1 MRRRILLL
9 LTALVVALAGTGMV
23 FAYAGQRGGST
34 VEAEDQTK
42 VLVAKAVIPAGT
54 SGKTVVDNGLVGL
67 EDVPTR
73 LVPPG
78 ALVDVVA
85 IGEEETAS
93 EIQPGEVLLPS
104 RFVTSALAGTIVIPD
119 DKVAVSVQVAD
130 AQRVSG
136 FVRPGLDVAVFDTYA
151 VEVPEPP
158 LPAPG
163 TSRPVVE
170 QATRLLL
177 PRATVIAVGPTALKT
192 IGVEKKA
199 ESEDAA
205 APGAQ
210 TEVAALVTLAVP
222 VRDAQRVA
230 HAAQTGQITLALLNQ
245 DSRTSIAA
253 ADDNQTLFQ

>member
-1 MRRRILLL
+1 MRRRLLL
-9 LTALVVALAGTGMV
+9 LITALVVALAGTGMV
-23 FAYAGQRGGST
+23 FAYSGQRNASAAA
-34 VEAEDQTK
+34 EAQTK
-42 VLVAKAVIPAGT
+42 VLVATAVIPAGT
-54 SGKTVVDNGLVGL
+54 SGKTAVDKGLVAL

-78 ALVDVVA
+78 ALVDVIA
-85 IGEEETAS
+85 IGDEETAS
-93 EIQPGEVLLPS
+93 EIQPGEVLMPS
-104 RFVTSALAGTIVIPD
+104 RFVSSALAGTIVIPD
-119 DKVAVSVQVAD
+119 DKVAISVEVAD

-151 VEVPEPP
+151 VEVPEPVA
-158 LPAPG
+158 PAPG
-163 TSRPVVE
+163 TSRPVVDR
-170 QATRLLL
+170 ATRLLL

-192 IGVEKKA
+192 VGIEKKQ
-199 ESEDAA
+199 DAA
-205 APGAQ
+205 EPAAGAP

-245 DSRTSIAA
+245 DSRTSLSA

>member
-23 FAYAGQRGGST
+23 FAYAGQRGAT
-34 VEAEDQTK
+34 AEAEEQTK
-42 VLVAKAVIPAGT
+42 VLVAKALIPAGT
-54 SGKTVVDNGLVGL
+54 TGKTAVDQGLVAL

-85 IGEEETAS
+85 IGDEETAG
-93 EIQPGEVLLPS
+93 EIQPGEVLMPS

-119 DKVAVSVQVAD
+119 DKVAISVEVAD

-151 VEVPEPP
+151 VEVPEPAA
-158 LPAPG
+158 PAPG
-163 TSRPVVE
+163 TSRPVVDR
-170 QATRLLL
+170 ATRLLL

-192 IGVEKKA
+192 VGVEK
-199 ESEDAA
+199 EQDGTETPPDAQ
-205 APGAQ
+205 AQ
-210 TEVAALVTLAVP
+210 VAALVTLAVP

-245 DSRTSIAA
+245 DSRTSIST